1 MQVNLRFPL
10 QRITWMM
17 AAGLMVVLAAPP
29 QVKGGTIYTQTNLVS
44 NSSATPANFI
54 DSNLVN
60 PWGNVSNGGSPF
72 WVSDQGTG
80 LSTLYDTST
89 SPPGTPQSLIVTI
102 PGGNPTGIV
111 ANTSDFNVDGM
122 PASFIFATLGGT
134 IAGWNGR
141 PTLTNAVTET
151 TVSGAVFTG
160 LAEASN
166 SSGTFIY
173 AADFAHNKIDVFNA
187 SYMRQTSGFT
197 FVDPKL
203 PTGYSPYNVQAI
215 NGKLYVEYDPV
226 APNGMP
232 LPGMGHGIVD
242 VFDASGNLLQRLAS
256 NGPLND
262 PWGIALAPSSF
273 GQFGGDILVGNF
285 GNGEINAFNATT
297 GAFMG
302 TLDLGNG
309 KPFSEPALWSL
320 NFGIEPSGGAP
331 NVLYFTS
338 GLTLQQT
345 GGLLG
350 SVTATPEPA
359 TLTLLGSGLIGLLGL
374 RRRKR

>member
-1 MQVNLRFPL
+1 MQVNLRSPL

-17 AAGLMVVLAAPP
+17 AAGLIVVLAAPP

-54 DSNLVN
+54 DPNLVN

-72 WVSDQGTG
+72 WISDQGMG

-89 SPPGTPQSLIVTI
+89 SPPGMPVPLIVTI

-111 ANTSDFNVDGM
+111 ANTSDFNVDGT
-122 PASFIFATLGGT
+122 PAAFIFATLGGT
-134 IAGWNGR
+134 IAGWNGT
-141 PTLTNAVTET
+141 PTQTNAVTEA
-151 TVSGAVFTG
+151 TVSGAVFAG
-160 LAEASN
+160 LAEAST
-166 SSGTFIY
+166 SSGTFLY
-173 AADFAHNKIDVFNA
+173 AADFASNKIDVFNA
-187 SYMRQTSGFT
+187 SYVRQTSGFT

-203 PTGYSPYNVQAI
+203 PSGYAPYNVQAI

-226 APNGMP
+226 GPNGMP

-242 VFDASGNLLQRLAS
+242 VFDTSGNFLQRLTAH
-256 NGPLND
+256 GQLDD
-262 PWGIALAPSSF
+262 PWGIVLAPASF
-273 GQFGGDILVGNF
+273 GQFGGDLLIGNF

-297 GAFMG
+297 GAFIG

-309 KPFSEPALWSL
+309 KPFAEPALWNL
-320 NFGIEPSGGAP
+320 NFGIGGSGGAP
-331 NVLYFTS
+331 SVLYFTS

>member
-1 MQVNLRFPL
+1 MQVNLRSSL
-10 QRITWMM
+10 QPIIWTM

-54 DSNLVN
+54 DPNLVN

-89 SPPGTPQSLIVTI
+89 SPSGMPQSLIVAI

-111 ANTSDFNVDGM
+111 ANTSGFNVDGTA
-122 PASFIFATLGGT
+122 ASFIFATLGGT
-134 IAGWNGR
+134 IAGWNGL
-141 PTLTNAVTET
+141 PTLTNAVTEA
-151 TVSGAVFTG
+151 TVSGAVLTG

-166 SSGTFIY
+166 SSGTFLY
-173 AADFAHNKIDVFNA
+173 AADFANNKIDVFNA
-187 SYMRQTSGFT
+187 SYVRQTSGFT
-197 FVDPKL
+197 FADPNL
-203 PTGYSPYNVQAI
+203 PSGYAPYNVQAI

-226 APNGMP
+226 AANGMP
-232 LPGMGHGIVD
+232 KPGMGNGIVD
-242 VFDASGNLLQRLAS
+242 VFDTSGNFLLRLTAH
-256 NGPLND
+256 GQLND

-273 GQFGGDILVGNF
+273 GQFGGDLLIGNF
-285 GNGEINAFNATT
+285 GNGRINAFNATT
-297 GAFMG
+297 GTFVG

-309 KPFSEPALWSL
+309 KPFAEPALWSL
-320 NFGIEPSGGAP
+320 NFGIGASGGAP

-350 SVTATPEPA
+350 SLTATPEPA

-374 RRRKR
+374 RRRKH